1 MAVGDRFKVTVH
13 QTLFTEPLVNVFCY
27 EQTGGTGG
35 AFELGTAFLSDVWD
49 VVQTTQSDEVLTS
62 HVEVINEDD
71 DTDFSSIL
79 CTSGCA
85 GTRTG
90 DTMPRF
96 VAWAFRLNRASR
108 ASRHGQKRIAGPVE
122 TDITDGVANA
132 LITTNLA
139 NAASAMKADVDDG
152 LGNTWEIKIAR
163 YNDLGAL
170 IATFNVSSVQYV
182 RVSTQNSRK

>member
-49 VVQTTQSDEVLTS
+49 VVQTVQSDEVLTS

-108 ASRHGQKRIAGPVE
+108 ASRAVEIDHIGRTTIVEFQVVGTIRHADPHGE
-122 TDITDGVANA
+122 
-132 LITTNLA
+132 
-139 NAASAMKADVDDG
+139 
-152 LGNTWEIKIAR
+152 
-163 YNDLGAL
+163 
-170 IATFNVSSVQYV
+170 VQTI
-182 RVSTQNSRK
+182 RSRW